1 MRRFQQMAHFS
12 TKLIHAVVLASAAM
26 SLHSVAFAIDQ
37 STDVEAKIILK
48 AQTSWDGNPIVYPQG
63 KPEITGMVIE
73 IAPGGETGWHLH
85 PVNSFAVL
93 LEGELEV
100 TLKNGASKRLKAGDA
115 LAEVANTSHNG
126 RSVGTVPARI
136 IVFYV
141 GEVGQTL
148 SIKESTK

>member
-1 MRRFQQMAHFS
+1 MDHISM
-12 TKLIHAVVLASAAM
+12 KLINALVLVSAAM
-26 SLHSVAFAIDQ
+26 GLQSAAFALEP
-37 STDVEAKIILK
+37 STGVKAITVLK

-63 KPEITGMVIE
+63 KPEITGMIVE

-85 PVNSFAVL
+85 PVNSFGVL

-100 TLKNGASKRLKAGDA
+100 VLKNGSSKRLMAGDA
-115 LAEVANTSHNG
+115 LAEVANISHNG
-126 RSVGTVPARI
+126 RSVGAVPAKI

-148 SIKESTK
+148 SIREPAK